1 MTMEFAVGRAAQKSP
16 SVMFRELEPPK
27 SKWHFHGI
35 VCLVGCVILMM
46 FYNNVSGWM
55 INYFFKTATGTF
67 EGMGSEG
74 VNVEFGNMLGD
85 PVWQTVFMAV
95 ALIFIDPILYFF
107 GASENTLPYAKE
119 YIQIILYGNIV
130 THLYFGLNAAMR
142 SSGNPKKAMALTIFT
157 VVFNTI
163 LDPIFIFVFDMGIA
177 GAAWATVIA
186 QTAAMIVVLK
196 HFSDKSRAFHFEKGI
211 FKLDPRVA
219 KDSLVIGMGPFLMN
233 AAACLVTLF
242 INQQLRDYSGDL
254 GIGSYGICNR
264 FIFMFIMICMGLN
277 QGMQPIVGFN
287 YGAKQFLRVKET
299 LKLTILYATA
309 IMTLGFLLAEIFPR
323 QIVMIFTTDEEL
335 IQQAIKGMRIVF
347 ACFPIVGFQIVTG
360 NFFQSVGMAGK
371 SVFMSLTRQLLFLL
385 PGLLIFPYFFQDN
398 GIWMSMPI
406 SDGLSSLVA
415 FIMLYNQMKKFKQFV
430 YDQYKNYL
438 LNCIEKRMQNNELII
453 IDGIHIKPGKIEIY
467 LDLLNKYKYNFYCKN
482 ILFILKKSKAVKIS
496 LAVCHRKLFPQ

>member
-1 MTMEFAVGRAAQKSP
+1 MAEKSAIPVELGTEKIGRLLKQYALPAIIAQTASSLYNMVDSIFIGQGVGPLAISGLAVTFPLMNLSTAFGT
-16 SVMFRELEPPK
+16 
-27 SKWHFHGI
+27 
-35 VCLVGCVILMM
+35 LVGAGAATMLSVLLGQKNYKAANKVLGNVVSLNVIL
-46 FYNNVSGWM
+46 G
-55 INYFFKTATGTF
+55 
-67 EGMGSEG
+67 
-74 VNVEFGNMLGD
+74 LL
-85 PVWQTVFMAV
+85 FMAV

-186 QTAAMIVVLK
+186 QTAAMVVVLK

-264 FIFMFIMICMGLN
+264 FIFMFIMIWMGLN
-277 QGMQPIVGFN
+277 QGMQPIAGYN
-287 YGAKQFLRVKET
+287 YGAKQYSRVKEVFWMTAKFGTIVTT
-299 LKLTILYATA
+299 LCFCIGMF
-309 IMTLGFLLAEIFPR
+309 IPRLAAG
-323 QIVMIFTTDEEL
+323 IFTHDEALLNMSAE
-335 IQQAIKGMRIVF
+335 GMRILTIG
-347 ACFPIVGFQIVTG
+347 FPIVGFQMIGT
-360 NFFQSVGMAGK
+360 NFFQCLGMVKK
-371 SVFMSLTRQLLFLL
+371 SIILSLSRQLLFLL
-385 PGLLIFPYFFQDN
+385 PLLYCLPLWMGAN
-398 GIWMSMPI
+398 GVWMSFPI
-406 SDGLSSLVA
+406 SDVLSAILTA
-415 FIMLYNQMKKFKQFV
+415 ILLRRLFKKFNTLK
-430 YDQYKNYL
+430 
-438 LNCIEKRMQNNELII
+438 
-453 IDGIHIKPGKIEIY
+453 DGEEST
-467 LDLLNKYKYNFYCKN
+467 
-482 ILFILKKSKAVKIS
+482 ILGSNL
-496 LAVCHRKLFPQ
+496 